1 MFNKIGILLML
12 VCGLFVQAACR
23 SDKSRLIDEKVA
35 ERVAAFREK
44 ETTKCR
50 EVLLADAE
58 HIVDSLLQAE
68 ALLDVSDSLS
78 RIRPVRPFKPQPVL
92 PIDSL
97 SVKPLFER

>member
-1 MFNKIGILLML
+1 ML
-12 VCGLFVQAACR
+12 WLAGGLYTLAGCR
-23 SDKSRLIDEKVA
+23 SDKGKVIGEKVA

-44 ETTKCR
+44 ESAKCR
-50 EVLLADAE
+50 EALLADAE

-68 ALLDVSDSLS
+68 ALADVSDSLS

-97 SVKPLFER
+97 TVKPLFER